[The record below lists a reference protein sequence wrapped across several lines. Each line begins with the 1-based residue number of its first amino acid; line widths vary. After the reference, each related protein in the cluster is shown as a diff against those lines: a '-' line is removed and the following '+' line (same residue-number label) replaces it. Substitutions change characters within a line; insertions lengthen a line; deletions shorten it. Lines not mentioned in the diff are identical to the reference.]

1 MAPRKRTRRQ
11 HSLKLAIAGGGT
23 GGNVYP
29 GIAVAQEI
37 FRQQPTANI
46 IFIGTPKGVEA
57 GVIPQQG
64 FSFESLEV
72 REQSARQKRLQFK
85 FLRHLPKTVLTAMNI
100 LKKHKPKMVLGIGGY
115 VSVPVLYAAYLL
127 HIPTMIL
134 ETNRRPSLANR
145 LLSRSVDKIAVC
157 FEESMSLF
165 PAKKVMLTGNP
176 VRREFFLVGET
187 PPPDKGNKLN
197 VLVLSGGLGA
207 RSINYTMIA
216 ALDYLKT
223 HRDQL
228 SFTHQSGSADFEYV
242 NAGYEKREFRAEVI
256 PYIQDLPKMYAKSH
270 LVIGRSGA
278 SMAAEIKASGRSAIV
293 IPYPNSEQDQELNAI
308 ELKDAGIAQLI
319 TQDQLSGTSLSQALQ
334 YILEHPEELA
344 QVWPNG
350 RRKNGQDATHR
361 VVEACLHLALGHAP
375 YENNY

>member
-1 MAPRKRTRRQ
+1 MATRKKTRQRN
-11 HSLKLAIAGGGT
+11 SVKIAIAGGGT

-37 FRQQPTANI
+37 LRQHPSANI
-46 IFIGTPKGVEA
+46 LFIGTPGGIEA
-57 GVIPQQG
+57 HIIPKLK
-64 FSFESLEV
+64 FPFEALDV
-72 REQSARQKRLQFK
+72 REQTTRQKRLQFK
-85 FLRHLPKTVLTAMNI
+85 FLKYLPKTVLKAMNI
-100 LKKHKPKMVLGIGGY
+100 LKKHAPKMVLGIGGY

-134 ETNRRPSLANR
+134 ETNRQPGLANR

-157 FEESMSLF
+157 FEESMLLF
-165 PAKKVMLTGNP
+165 PSKKVMLTGNP

-216 ALDYLKT
+216 ALDYLQAY
-223 HRDQL
+223 RDQL

-270 LVIGRSGA
+270 LIIGRAGA
-278 SMAAEIKASGRSAIV
+278 SMVAEIKASGRLAIV
-293 IPYPNSEQDQELNAI
+293 IPYPRDDGDQELNAI
-308 ELKDAGIAQLI
+308 ALKDAGIAQLI
-319 TQDQLSGTSLSQALQ
+319 AQEQLSGTTLSQALQ
-334 YILEHPEELA
+334 HILEHPEELA

-350 RRKNGQDATHR
+350 RRKNGQESTHR
-361 VVEACLHLALGHAP
+361 VVEACLYLALGHAP
-375 YENNY
+375 HDIEY